1 MTTHLRSDQFDVLQI
16 IHNKGPILVKD
27 IKDHI
32 PIDQGKIEAAVGT
45 LSNYSLIEKIQLTTY
60 STNSQKEVLK

>member
-27 IKDHI
+27 IKNHI
-32 PIDQGKIEAAVGT
+32 PID
-45 LSNYSLIEKIQLTTY
+45 
-60 STNSQKEVLK
+60 